1 MTNQP
6 TIQPTNSPPHG
17 RPSRATGNPCGPV
30 PLTMP
35 RGDVYLAPM
44 HSPALV
50 LLQGV
55 ARPHTLRDWKLRGF
69 DYLFDVAVDI
79 VGVLVAAFALWLL
92 IRLIAQRIERWGDDG
107 RPELLSARE
116 QRAKTSARLFRNV
129 GRAVLVVVTVLL
141 VLGQLG
147 FNIAPL
153 LASAGVVG
161 LAVSFGSQSLVRDFV
176 TGFFLQL
183 EHQFALGDVVRI
195 GAFEG
200 TVENITLRLVYLRD
214 ASGALHIIPNGQI
227 TQVTNLTR
235 AWGRVA
241 IDVEI
246 AWRDADRAE
255 RAVTQAAAALGQDP
269 AWADALLDPPR
280 VTGIEKIAGGAVTLR
295 TIARV
300 DPYRRDDVARDLR
313 LRIKQALDEAG
324 IATFVPPV
332 LPVA

>member
-1 MTNQP
+1 VKIEGGAAPASTPQRSHGNQ
-6 TIQPTNSPPHG
+6 
-17 RPSRATGNPCGPV
+17 RPFV
-30 PLTMP
+30 PLTVP
-35 RGDVYLAPM
+35 RRVVYLAPM
-44 HSPALV
+44 HSPVLV
-50 LLQGV
+50 LLQTV
-55 ARPHTLRDWKLRGF
+55 ARPHSIRDWKARGL
-69 DYLFDVAVDI
+69 DYLIDVGVDVAGVV
-79 VGVLVAAFALWLL
+79 VGALVLWLL
-92 IRLIAQRIERWGDDG
+92 IRLIAQRIEKWGDDG
-107 RPELLSARE
+107 RPEMHTARE
-116 QRAKTSARLFRNV
+116 QRAKTAAKLFRSV
-129 GRAVLVVVTVLL
+129 GRAVLVIVTVLL

-147 FNIAPL
+147 FNIGPL

-200 TVENITLRLVYLRD
+200 TVENITLRLLYLRD

-241 IDVEI
+241 VDVEV
-246 AWRDADRAE
+246 AWRDADRVE
-255 RAVTQAAAALGQDP
+255 RAVTQAATGLGADP

-280 VTGIEKIAGGAVTLR
+280 VTGIEKIGGGAITLR

-313 LRIKQALDEAG
+313 LRIKRALDEAG
-324 IATFVPPV
+324 IATFVPPT
-332 LPVA
+332 LPIA

>member
-1 MTNQP
+1 
-6 TIQPTNSPPHG
+6 
-17 RPSRATGNPCGPV
+17 
-30 PLTMP
+30 
-35 RGDVYLAPM
+35 M

-55 ARPHTLRDWKLRGF
+55 ARPRTLRDWKLRGF
-69 DYLFDVAVDI
+69 DYLFDVAIDI
-79 VGVLVAAFALWLL
+79 AGVLAGAFVLWLL
-92 IRLIAQRIERWGDDG
+92 VRLIAQRIEKWGDDG
-107 RPELLSARE
+107 RPELLSARQ
-116 QRAKTSARLFRNV
+116 QRAKSSARLFRNV
-129 GRAVLVVVTVLL
+129 LRAVLVVVTVLL

-246 AWRDADRAE
+246 AWRDAERAE
-255 RAVTQAAAALGQDP
+255 RAVNQAAAALGEDP

-324 IATFVPPV
+324 IATFVPPM
-332 LPVA
+332 LPTA